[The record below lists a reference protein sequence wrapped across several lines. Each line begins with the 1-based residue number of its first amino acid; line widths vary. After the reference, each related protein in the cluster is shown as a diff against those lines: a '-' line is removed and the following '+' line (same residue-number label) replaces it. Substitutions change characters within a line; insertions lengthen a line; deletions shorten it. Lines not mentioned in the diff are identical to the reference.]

1 MAMAA
6 VSVEPVVI
14 RLEDVFGL
22 NERRNV
28 LSYVKRDVE
37 REFEEA
43 LRSEAN
49 NAIVIYGTSK
59 QGKTSLRRS
68 LLPDTACITLSCTR
82 ETKLEAVYREALS
95 QAGASIRDGNVV
107 EYQVEIGAEIG
118 GGLLST
124 LGLGKLGGSGKRKSK
139 TETRSVQVD
148 WGYAETV
155 ARALSEVRPG
165 AIVVIDNFHYF
176 DVDVQRKFAT
186 DLRAFGQR
194 GIKFVILGTWKDKD
208 YLLSFNADLKR
219 RVANLSIEPWSETD
233 LQSVIDKGEKELNVR
248 ILPRIKS
255 SFIKRCEG
263 NIGLMQTFL
272 KEFLED
278 EGLTVRPDET
288 REVVNFAQAD
298 TVARNECRKMT
309 SQVTTD
315 FGRLATEIG
324 GAWLKDKTRMFWI
337 VDTILECSGDEIT
350 SGIPYHALF
359 ARVNKKASAAG
370 KGKRISEREFGK
382 AVKVDLL
389 AFQQDNMATPFIAY
403 DTSADSVIILDSW
416 TRFVLKM
423 ERDSVRRAV
432 RVIADRATA
441 D

>member
-1 MAMAA
+1 MTL
-6 VSVEPVVI
+6 VSAEQVV

-28 LSYVKRDVE
+28 LSHVTRDVQK
-37 REFEEA
+37 EFAAA
-43 LRSEAN
+43 LKDEAN

-68 LLPDTACITLSCTR
+68 LLPDSSSIILSCTR

-95 QAGASIRDGNVV
+95 QAGARIHDGNIV
-107 EYQVEIGAEIG
+107 EYEQGIEAEVG
-118 GGLLST
+118 GGLLT
-124 LGLGKLGGSGKRKSK
+124 TFGIGKFGVSGKRKSQTQTK
-139 TETRSVQVD
+139 SIQVD

-165 AIVVIDNFHYF
+165 AIVVVDNFHYF
-176 DVDVQRKFAT
+176 DVDVQRRFAT

-208 YLLSFNADLKR
+208 YLVSFNADLKR
-219 RVANLSIEPWSETD
+219 RVANLSIEPWTDAD
-233 LQSVIDKGEKELNVR
+233 LQAVIDKGEQELNIK
-248 ILPRIKS
+248 ILAGVKS
-255 SFIKRCEG
+255 SFLKRCEG

-272 KEFLED
+272 KKFLEA
-278 EGLTVRPDET
+278 EGVTERSNVTCEMT
-288 REVVNFAQAD
+288 NFSRAD
-298 TVARNECRKMT
+298 TVARNECKKMT

-324 GAWLKDKTRMFWI
+324 GPWLNEKTRMFWI
-337 VDTILECSGDEIT
+337 IDTILECTGDEIT
-350 SGIPYHALF
+350 NGIPNHALF
-359 ARVNKKASAAG
+359 GRVNKKVNGLARG
-370 KGKRISEREFGK
+370 KKISEREFGK
-382 AVKVDLL
+382 LVKVDLL
-389 AFQQDNMATPFIAY
+389 AFQQDKMATPFIAY
-403 DTSADSVIILDSW
+403 DTSVDSIIILDSW

-423 ERDSVRRAV
+423 ERDVVRRGV
-432 RVIADRATA
+432 RIIALRRAA